1 MARITAPGFGTY
13 TPSAL
18 TPGAPVAERQHPA
31 HVVNALVLLACTSM
45 YFGTGWSL
53 VLFSFP
59 MAPQLTPATY
69 AIPFVMPIAEATRF
83 FTPLTGVMLA
93 SCALMLWGEWR
104 TGYRWVP
111 VVVALAVVAASLI
124 TTRAIFPLNDIM
136 AAGIT
141 DQARLDDVLARWMRL
156 SRIRNMLW
164 TLEWLTMAA
173 YFAHKALRAP
183 RAAR

>member
-13 TPSAL
+13 TPGAL
-18 TPGAPVAERQHPA
+18 TPGASVVERQHPA
-31 HVVNALVLLACTSM
+31 HVINALLLFACASM

-69 AIPFVMPIAEATRF
+69 AIPFVMPIAQATRF
-83 FTPLTGVMLA
+83 FTPMTGVMLA
-93 SCALMLWGEWR
+93 SCAVMLWGEWR

-111 VVVALAVVAASLI
+111 VVVAASLI

-156 SRIRNMLW
+156 SRVRNLLW
-164 TLEWLTMAA
+164 TLEWLAMAA
-173 YFAHKALRAP
+173 YFAHRALRSP
-183 RAAR
+183 KSAR